1 MAIIYAIA
9 GNIFFIVMFTCVGLM
24 RKGYSTFQII
34 QGRMCIGIILNYLFC
49 YIQNIPIFPKNYTE
63 LKLMALRGILGAIV
77 MLLAF
82 TSYKL
87 LTLSDAVVVTNTTPL
102 FTCFLSVPYLGEQLT
117 KKQIFYSLLSFI
129 GIVLVVRPAFLFGVK
144 VVEIEGRNQL
154 LGCLLGLLSSFLMS
168 FVLIIQRKVQF
179 QMKINNAQLL
189 MFSHYITPLF
199 SGLAQL
205 QSPFNEFKVNQFYF
219 ILITIIGLSGF
230 IAQMFQSRSYTLEQA
245 SIITPLSYTQ
255 VIMSFFVDIFLF
267 NEQIY
272 LTSLIGSFL
281 VIFGSIAIL
290 V

>member
-1 MAIIYAIA
+1 MAILYAIA
-9 GNIFFIVMFTCVGLM
+9 GNVFFIVMFTCVGLM

-102 FTCFLSVPYLGEQLT
+102 FTCFLSVPYLGEKLT

-129 GIVLVVRPAFLFGVK
+129 GIVLVVRPAFLFNSK
-144 VVEIEGRNQL
+144 TVEIEGRNQL
-154 LGCLLGLLSSFLMS
+154 LGCLLGLLS
-168 FVLIIQRKVQF
+168 
-179 QMKINNAQLL
+179 
-189 MFSHYITPLF
+189 
-199 SGLAQL
+199 
-205 QSPFNEFKVNQFYF
+205 
-219 ILITIIGLSGF
+219 LSGF